1 MSVRNFLLVGT
12 GGFLGA
18 VSRYYLSGLVLQA
31 TTASRFPWG
40 TLVVNVSGCAAIG
53 MVAGVAEL
61 QHAVSPGAR
70 LFLITGVLGGYTTFS
85 AFAYETYFLGREHAW
100 ESAALNVALQVVLGL
115 GAAAVAHRA
124 VAVLVS

>member
-53 MVAGVAEL
+53 IVAGIAEL

-100 ESAALNVALQVVLGL
+100 GSAALNVALQVVLGL
-115 GAAAVAHRA
+115 GAAALAHRA
-124 VAVLVS
+124 VAALVS